1 MTNTYPPGNEITVT
15 WDVFDGTGAPY
26 DPPTV
31 IFHVTDS
38 QGTDYTYT
46 FGVDDEVTNP
56 DVGVY
61 VLTLF
66 VPYTNIAGGDWNYGG
81 QALNSDG
88 QSILFKPNLFQ
99 VAKTG
104 TL

>member
-1 MTNTYPPGNEITVT
+1 MTNTWPPGNEIIVTGTVT
-15 WDVFDGTGAPY
+15 DANGAY
-26 DPPTV
+26 DPTTA

-38 QGTDYTYT
+38 QDTKYTYT

-66 VPYTNIAGGDWNYGG
+66 VPYTNIAGGDWNYGLQG
-81 QALNSDG
+81 LDSDG
-88 QSILFKPNLFQ
+88 QSIFFKPNLFQ